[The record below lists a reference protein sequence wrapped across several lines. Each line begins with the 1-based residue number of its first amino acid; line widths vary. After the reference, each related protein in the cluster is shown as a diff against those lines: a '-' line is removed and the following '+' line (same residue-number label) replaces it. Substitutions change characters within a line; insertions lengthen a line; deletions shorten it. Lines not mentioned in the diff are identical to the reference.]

1 MFFIIS
7 IFINVVKIFHCRNP
21 GPFNGFNFPGAPQPV
36 LLMENFMSA
45 AAATTAIDSMFTG
58 TSDHNIHPLH
68 LLAEILFFHYYPGH
82 TITIGM
88 SQPGSFITSPKYL
101 VRLF

>member
-1 MFFIIS
+1 MFFIIT

-68 LLAEILFFHYYPGH
+68 LLAEIIIFSLLPWSHHYH
-82 TITIGM
+82 WNESTW
-88 SQPGSFITSPKYL
+88 
-101 VRLF
+101 